1 MVCMGMGDYCL
12 FYRPPRVNK
21 KVCRRTIQS
30 GIGEF
35 ENSQDLVNK
44 PILPNTN
51 NLNFGGIN
59 PWLCIGKSP

>member
-12 FYRPPRVNK
+12 FYGPPRVNK
-21 KVCRRTIQS
+21 KVSRRTIQS

-35 ENSQDLVNK
+35 KDSQDLVNK

-59 PWLCIGKSP
+59 P